1 MSANTRWNRAGW
13 GRNPSALRRQT
24 SPSFMHR
31 HEIAANTERPE
42 IRFVSGR
49 FDAVMLYPERE
60 TETWLESPP
69 EKTEEN

>member
-1 MSANTRWNRAGW
+1 
-13 GRNPSALRRQT
+13 
-24 SPSFMHR
+24 MHR
-31 HEIAANTERPE
+31 HEIAATTERPE